1 VLKGIL
7 GLPDEEIAELER
19 RGIVGRWGDRRG
31 ARPPEDWS
39 GEGDLL

>member
-31 ARPPEDWS
+31 AKPPDGWS
-39 GEGDLL
+39 GEGDAL